1 MVWDS
6 TWEMVFSSR
15 PWGKYPPESLIR
27 FVARNCYAVE
37 DRSAVRILEIG
48 SGTGANL
55 WYCAREGFSVWGVD
69 GSPTAVKTARERL
82 DRECPGWTGDVLV
95 QDIVHLPFPDEW
107 VDAVIDIEA
116 LSCNSF
122 SDARKIVL
130 EAYRVLKKQGRFFSK
145 TFATGCYGEKTGTH
159 VEGNSWIP
167 AVGPLSSIGIVRFT
181 DFSEI
186 EKLYS
191 PFAIETLE
199 LEQRS
204 IESRTYEIK
213 EWVIEAVKK

>member
-1 MVWDS
+1 M
-6 TWEMVFSSR
+6 
-15 PWGKYPPESLIR
+15 ESLIR
-27 FVARNCYAVE
+27 FVARNFYSAE

-48 SGTGANL
+48 SGPGANL
-55 WYCAREGFSVWGVD
+55 WYCAREGFSVWGID
-69 GSPTAVKTARERL
+69 GSPTAVKIARERL
-82 DRECPGWTGDVLV
+82 DRECPGWTGDIRVE
-95 QDIVHLPFPDEW
+95 DIVQLPFPDDW
-107 VDAVIDIEA
+107 FDAVIDIEA

-122 SDARKIVL
+122 NDTRKIVL
-130 EAYRVLKKQGRFFSK
+130 ESYRVLKKQGRFFSK

-159 VEGNSWIP
+159 VGGNSWIP
-167 AVGPLSSIGIVRFT
+167 AVGPLSSIGLVRFT